1 MSDQLEITAKQL
13 FDSLGGPGCK
23 ADWNKQPEHL
33 KDVWRRKATPS
44 ETGSK
49 IEYHYGANTAWLIRE
64 DGTAIICKPMTGK
77 HEIQYRWKVMQYKRD
92 YLAKI
97 QNEAVDKRIP

>member
-33 KDVWRRKATPS
+33 KDVWRLKATPS

-49 IEYHYGANTAWLIRE
+49 IEYHYGANIVWLIRQ
-64 DGTAIICKPMTGK
+64 DGTAHIYTPMTGRHAVK
-77 HEIQYRWKVMQYKRD
+77 RDWDIMQYKRD

-97 QNEAVDKRIP
+97 QNEAVDKHIL